1 MSKRLEIFISPMQ
14 NFKKLMLSMLLRPIL
29 LLLGTTMFFAASY
42 AQDNEIVSFNK
53 SSNEGLFADLSE
65 QITSSILLAD
75 LKSINTSATDQQ
87 KRVAGK
93 VSDSNGNPL
102 AGVNIIEKNT
112 TNGTLTTLDGNFS
125 INVASEN
132 SVLVFSFIGFTKQE
146 ITVGTRNSFSIT
158 LIVLPTLVDEVV
170 IIGYSSQKKQRV
182 TGAVSSATGE
192 KLMQTPQV
200 GVSNILNGRI
210 AGLVIKQTSGMP
222 GRDAASIK
230 IRGVGTF
237 AGSSNP
243 LILIDGIESYT
254 SNAMGAQYLYLPTDF
269 NTMDPNEIENISVL
283 KDAAATAVYGVRGAN
298 GVILVTTKKGRIG
311 KPEISI
317 TTNVAMS
324 QFTQARKGLDAY
336 NWTKTYNEGQKY
348 DSYISGSYVPKY
360 SDVDLEHFRTNDDP
374 IFFPNTNW
382 VKDFIKPYSFQS
394 QQNFNIRGGT
404 KTIRYFVS
412 IGHSRQ
418 ESIYKHGKYMD
429 LLDSQAKFNRY
440 NFRSN
445 VDIDITKRFS
455 ASINLSS
462 QITNQTGGAN
472 LLRNWGYQLVIQR
485 LYSCS
490 PIVSPGIVD
499 GKIVNVRDFFQ
510 PNPYIW
516 FMGTGYRSEYTNNL
530 SGSVRLN
537 YKLDFITKG
546 LSIRGFGTYAHP
558 LMQWKEYNKTMV
570 TYKPARLPD
579 NSISYYPEAY
589 ESPYSF
595 SSGNDY
601 NITVSSEFGLD
612 YQRKFVDHNVTGL
625 VLYTQLKQYPG
636 PSLNIPRGFQG
647 LVGRAAYDYKSRYL
661 AEVNVGY
668 NGTENFAKGRRF
680 GLFPAFSL
688 GWVASEENFFPENN
702 VVTYFK
708 IRGSYGEV
716 GNDQIGGNRFLYL
729 PTTYLFVQ
737 GWEGASYFG
746 EEGST
751 FYRAPGTLEQQWG
764 NPLLT
769 WERAKKTDIGFDL
782 ALFGNKLKITAD
794 WFQEKRDNIL
804 AYPGTVPIIV
814 GASLPNTN
822 LGRME
827 NGGYDGEINFTDKI
841 GNFTYW
847 VGGNFT
853 AVHNTLIYQ
862 DEVARQ
868 NKYQYRSGQR
878 LGQPFGL
885 LDEGLYTS
893 WDQVLDAYRPVSNWN
908 SNLIQPGDLRYKDVN
923 GDGKVDTFD
932 QVPIGNTSSP
942 EAIFGLPFGGE
953 YKGIDFSVLFQGA
966 TKVSYYPSGLS
977 RRGFANDGICV
988 EHVVDRAWT
997 QEKWD
1002 QGLDIDY
1009 LPHISATNVQAHNY
1023 QVSSFWLQNASFI
1036 RFKSLE
1042 IGYILR
1048 TNFMKRVGMNSARFY
1063 VSGENLMVFSK
1074 VFPGEDPEM
1083 IGEDHG
1089 QYPPV
1094 RIFNIGLNVKF

>member
-1 MSKRLEIFISPMQ
+1 MLCL
-14 NFKKLMLSMLLRPIL
+14 KLRTIL
-29 LLLGTTMFFAASY
+29 ALLGTTLFFAVSY
-42 AQDNEIVSFNK
+42 SQEATPSFNK
-53 SSNEGLFADLSE
+53 GSYGELFADLTE
-65 QITSSILLAD
+65 NVNTSLVLAD
-75 LKSINTSATDQQ
+75 FGNVNKSYPDQQ
-87 KRVAGK
+87 RIVNGRVT
-93 VSDSNGNPL
+93 DSNGNPL

-112 TNGTLTTLDGNFS
+112 TNGVLTSSDGNFS
-125 INVASEN
+125 IKVASEN
-132 SVLVFSFIGFTKQE
+132 SILVFSFIGFTAQE
-146 ITVGTRNSFSIT
+146 ITVGARNSFSIT
-158 LIVLPTLVDEVV
+158 LAENLTIIEEVV
-170 IIGYSSQKKQRV
+170 IVGYGKQKKEKI

-192 KLMQTPQV
+192 KLMQTPQI
-200 GVSNILNGRI
+200 GVSNLLNGRLS
-210 AGLVIKQTSGMP
+210 GLVMKQSSGMP
-222 GRDAASIK
+222 GRDASSIK

-237 AGSSNP
+237 SGSSNP
-243 LILIDGIESYT
+243 LILIDGIESST
-254 SNAMGAQYLYLPTDF
+254 GNFMGAQYLYLPTEF

-283 KDAAATAVYGVRGAN
+283 KDAASTAVYGVRGAN

-311 KPEISI
+311 KPEISF
-317 TTNVAMS
+317 TTNVSMS
-324 QFTQARKGLDAY
+324 QFNKVRKGLDAY
-336 NWTKTYNEGQKY
+336 NWTKTYNEGLKY
-348 DSYISGSYVPKY
+348 DSYISGSYVPSY
-360 SDVDLEHFRTNDDP
+360 SAEEIEHFRTHDDP
-374 IFFPNTNW
+374 IFFPDTDW

-404 KTIRYFVS
+404 KAIRYFVS
-412 IGHSRQ
+412 LGHSNQ
-418 ESIYKHGKYMD
+418 ESIYKHSTYRG
-429 LLDSQAKFNRY
+429 LLDAQSKINRF

-462 QITNQTGGAN
+462 QITNQTGGG
-472 LLRNWGYQLVIQR
+472 LIRNWGYQLVIQR
-485 LYSCS
+485 LYLCS

-499 GKIVNVRDFFQ
+499 GKIVNVRDFYQ
-510 PNPYIW
+510 TNPYYW
-516 FMGTGYRSEYTNNL
+516 LLAAGYRSEYTNNL

-558 LMQWKEYNKTMV
+558 LMQYKEYNKTLV

-589 ESPYSF
+589 DSPYSF
-595 SSGNDY
+595 GGGNDY

-612 YQRKFVDHNVTGL
+612 YKRTFGDNNISGL

-636 PSLNIPRGFQG
+636 PSLSIPRGFQG
-647 LVGRAAYDYKSRYL
+647 LVGRLTYDYKARYL
-661 AEVNVGY
+661 AEFNVGY

-688 GWVASEENFFPENN
+688 GWIVSEENFFPKNN
-702 VVTYFK
+702 IVSYVK
-708 IRGSYGEV
+708 LRGSYGEV
-716 GNDQIGGNRFLYL
+716 GNDQVGGNRFLYL

-737 GWEGASYFG
+737 DWQGAGYLG

-751 FYRAPGTLEQQWG
+751 FYRAPGAIEQQWG

-769 WERAKKTDIGFDL
+769 WERAKKIDLGIDL
-782 ALFGNKLKITAD
+782 AFFNNKLKITAD

-814 GASLPNTN
+814 GAYLPNTN
-822 LGRME
+822 LGRMK
-827 NGGYDGEINFTDKI
+827 NGGYDGDIRYTDKI

-847 VGGNFT
+847 VGSNFT

-862 DEVARQ
+862 DEVVRT
-868 NKYQYRSGQR
+868 NKYQYRSGKR

-923 GDGKVDTFD
+923 GDGKINTFD
-932 QVPIGNTSSP
+932 QVPMGNTNAPQLIS
-942 EAIFGLPFGGE
+942 GLSFGGE

-966 TKVSYYPSGLS
+966 TQVSYYPAYLS
-977 RRGFANDGICV
+977 IRGFANNGMCAKDV
-988 EHVVDRAWT
+988 AERAWT

-1002 QGLDIDY
+1002 QGLDIEY
-1009 LPHISATNVQAHNY
+1009 FPRISATSIRSHNY
-1023 QVSSFWLQNASFI
+1023 QASSFWQRDASFI
-1036 RFKSLE
+1036 RFKSFE
-1042 IGYILR
+1042 IGYTLR
-1048 TNFMKRVGMNSARFY
+1048 SNFMKRAGMNSARFY

-1074 VFPGEDPEM
+1074 AFPGEDPEM
-1083 IGEDHG
+1083 ADGDDG
-1089 QYPPV
+1089 AYPPS